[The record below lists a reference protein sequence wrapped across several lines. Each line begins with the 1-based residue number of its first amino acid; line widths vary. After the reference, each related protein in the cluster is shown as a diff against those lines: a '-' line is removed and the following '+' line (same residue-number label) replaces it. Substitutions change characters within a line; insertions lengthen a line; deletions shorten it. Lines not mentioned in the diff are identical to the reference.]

1 MLCLPSSLSGN
12 STSQVLYPCSA
23 SLLSL
28 LLLLVSS
35 LLARL
40 PCQLHRGLTNTVWSW
55 YPYPCFSGESP
66 GFQLVGPVSLAAC
79 DSSTLPS
86 TYLLASFVSSEVSH
100 ARDRITQTYI
110 LSHTKLLPGGL
121 VQSLFLP
128 SEPEVV
134 AVVSHIAS
142 SAKLTTHNHI
152 SQNGEI

>member
-1 MLCLPSSLSGN
+1 MLCITSVSSSAPGLISPCQAALPAPQRPHKHSL
-12 STSQVLYPCSA
+12 VLVS
-23 SLLSL
+23 LSL
-28 LLLLVSS
+28 LLWGKSW
-35 LLARL
+35 L
-40 PCQLHRGLTNTVWSW
+40 PIL
-55 YPYPCFSGESP
+55 
-66 GFQLVGPVSLAAC
+66 QLVGPVSLAAC